1 MQQIINFIIRF
12 KNFLLFLLLFC
23 IALTFTILSHSYHT
37 SKFINSANFFTGGF
51 YESFHHINRYLDL
64 NTQNDLLSEEN
75 RNLRDALY
83 NNAATSDSIFTDT
96 ASYDHN
102 YKVFTAKVIKNS
114 YNIANNIITLNKGY
128 SDSIQQDFGVISSK
142 GIIGIV
148 EKTSANY
155 ASVLSILNTTSRIS
169 AQLKKTNHFGT
180 LIWEA
185 DSPAFIKLIDIPKI
199 APVQV
204 GDTIITSGRSFIFP
218 KGVPIGT
225 VNDFN
230 LDRAENYFEIRI
242 KLFNDMTNLEH
253 VYIIENLG
261 SKEIKNLLNDS
272 ADE

>member
-37 SKFINSANFFTGGF
+37 SKFINSANYFTGGF

-64 NTQNDLLSEEN
+64 NTHNDLLAEEN
-75 RNLRDALY
+75 KNLRDALY
-83 NNAATSDSIFTDT
+83 NKVLTTDSTFIDT
-96 ASYDHN
+96 ASYERN
-102 YKVFTAKVIKNS
+102 YKVYTAEVIKNS
-114 YNIANNIITLNKGY
+114 YSISNNIITLNKGY

-142 GIIGIV
+142 GIIGII
-148 EKTSANY
+148 ENTSANY

-180 LIWEA
+180 LFWEG

-199 APVQV
+199 APVQA

-225 VNDFN
+225 ISHFN
-230 LDRAENYFEIRI
+230 LDRSENYYEISV

-253 VYIIENLG
+253 VYIIESLG
-261 SKEIKNLLNDS
+261 AEEIKNLLNDN